1 MNLFSRLGK
10 EGNLE
15 KGEFMKKRELPLVI
29 AIAAVSGGGKT
40 TIATHLNE
48 RLHNSKTLF
57 FDEYDF
63 EGPDDIIDWVDKG
76 ANYDDWN
83 LAPLI
88 RDLEALLTEPL
99 DYVVMDFPFAYKH
112 FKTSKLIDFVVFID
126 TPLDIAMARRVIRDF
141 KGNSVENIFLDMN
154 NYISKGRRGY
164 LEMLNTIKPNSD
176 IIVDGTLPISEIV
189 SIIAQNIVLIR
200 YDSLNKK
207 LPIS

>member
-1 MNLFSRLGK
+1 
-10 EGNLE
+10 
-15 KGEFMKKRELPLVI
+15 MKKRELPLVI

-48 RLHNSKTLF
+48 RLQNAKTLF

-63 EGPDDIIDWVDKG
+63 EGPDDIIDWVDNG

-88 RDLEALLTEPL
+88 KDLEALLTEPL

-164 LEMLNTIKPNSD
+164 LEMLSTIKPNSD

-200 YDSLNKK
+200 YDSLTKK
-207 LPIS
+207 LPIVPAGALVEHVDS